1 MIIKH
6 AKNPLLLVWKWTT
19 SRARETEGWNICTL
33 YADGQRVG
41 KTTGGGYDMKGTA
54 FGQFIEKHYQD
65 RLLKLHRRSSSRW
78 SIHPTHNKRLKNFKQ
93 SRKAREW
100 KPGKW
105 WRGELYG
112 LHAYYQK
119 GQTKPKYIS
128 LDGGCGF
135 QSMEKIAKNIGL
147 TLKYHDEDNKS
158 TTYTLTD
165 KKL

>member
-1 MIIKH
+1 MIIQ
-6 AKNPLLLVWKWTT
+6 LLVFRWST
-19 SRARETEGWNICTL
+19 SRARETYGYNVCTL
-33 YADGQRVG
+33 FVNGIKKG
-41 KTTGGGYDMKGTA
+41 STCGGGYDMKGTA
-54 FGQFIEKHYQD
+54 LAEFLENAYQD

-78 SIHPTHNKRLKNFKQ
+78 SIHPTRNKRLRTLKQ
-93 SRKAREW
+93 SKKAREW

-105 WRGELYG
+105 WKGELYG
-112 LHAYYQK
+112 LHSYYQK
-119 GQTKPKYIS
+119 GQTKPKNIS

-147 TLKYHDEDNKS
+147 TLKYHDESNDS